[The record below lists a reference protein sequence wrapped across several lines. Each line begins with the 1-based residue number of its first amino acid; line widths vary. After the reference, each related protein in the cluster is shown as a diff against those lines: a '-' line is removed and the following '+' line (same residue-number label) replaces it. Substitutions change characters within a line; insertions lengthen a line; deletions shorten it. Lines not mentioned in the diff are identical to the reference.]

1 MEERVSRFRAFW
13 AGENHDRPLVGF
25 TGSYFPRETIELLNT
40 KDGQLHPD
48 GIDVTRFLK
57 HCDVQYAAWNEH
69 TGDMI
74 WSASPLWGLPWLAAI
89 LKQTLHVGQTTIWTE
104 PVLEDY
110 GELDALRN
118 LDRSPWLDV
127 LLEMTSRMAEHS
139 RGKYPMGSLAI
150 AAPLVTLT
158 DLRGTTKFALDLYD
172 RPAEVERGLGVI
184 TEIYLDLMRR
194 FFRAAPAWHGG
205 YGIGTRFVWAPGH
218 LVEYDEDAGYL
229 LSPDFHRRFVIPLHR
244 RIAASFSHAYL
255 HLHSS
260 QLHTAGN
267 LLAEESL
274 PYLELTPDVDC
285 NVQDLI
291 GPLRQMLESKRVI
304 LHGYLKAEDLA
315 VVIESVPPEGLCLVS
330 RVETPEEAAALREE
344 VFGGRD

>member
-110 GELDALRN
+110 GELDALRGIDTRFPSAVATRGACEGDSSGWTIYCPSS
-118 LDRSPWLDV
+118 LTCRRARRA
-127 LLEMTSRMAEHS
+127 LLSGPS
-139 RGKYPMGSLAI
+139 VGS
-150 AAPLVTLT
+150 
-158 DLRGTTKFALDLYD
+158 
-172 RPAEVERGLGVI
+172 
-184 TEIYLDLMRR
+184 
-194 FFRAAPAWHGG
+194 
-205 YGIGTRFVWAPGH
+205 IGTGLPERILANRFLA
-218 LVEYDEDAGYL
+218 
-229 LSPDFHRRFVIPLHR
+229 
-244 RIAASFSHAYL
+244 FST
-255 HLHSS
+255 SGS
-260 QLHTAGN
+260 
-267 LLAEESL
+267 
-274 PYLELTPDVDC
+274 V
-285 NVQDLI
+285 
-291 GPLRQMLESKRVI
+291 
-304 LHGYLKAEDLA
+304 
-315 VVIESVPPEGLCLVS
+315 ESVTSL
-330 RVETPEEAAALREE
+330 
-344 VFGGRD
+344 